1 MTGTFKPADASAD
14 AGQWQKTACILCECS
29 CGLEVSLDGRR
40 LAKIRGDKQHPGSQ
54 GYTCEKP
61 LRLQHYQGGPHR
73 LDTPM
78 RRRSD
83 GTYESIG
90 WDAALDEIATR
101 LQDIRRRHG
110 GQAFGF
116 YGGGGQ
122 GNHHHDHPSFPQF
135 APGTNMPSQLAA
147 CRPPRRFSAARVPL
161 DLGML
166 VPPDRTDGITTREER
181 WTRGS
186 TAWPAPLARNH

>member
-1 MTGTFKPADASAD
+1 MSGTFKPADASAD
-14 AGQWQKTACILCECS
+14 A
-29 CGLEVSLDGRR
+29 
-40 LAKIRGDKQHPGSQ
+40 RGDKQHPGSQ

-78 RRRSD
+78 RRRPD

-122 GNHHHDHPSFPQF
+122 GNHHHDHPSLSSVRIRYQHAIPT
-135 APGTNMPSQLAA
+135 G
-147 CRPPRRFSAARVPL
+147 RVPTPSEV
-161 DLGML
+161 LGGTGP
-166 VPPDRTDGITTREER
+166 VGPRH
-181 WTRGS
+181 
-186 TAWPAPLARNH
+186 ARAA